1 MSFLVFC
8 KITFSS
14 ALHRE
19 RRVLL
24 VPKAGMVQMVLL
36 ENLEMMVPLETQ
48 DLKDQLVIKA
58 MMQISKIA
66 VDVHHPVPP
75 KAFKVVQVNKEILVY
90 LADLADQVPLV
101 NLVDAFLVI
110 KESLVKMVNQVMME
124 SMVSLVNQVTL
135 VDLEMLLGLRS
146 LLVQIS
152 SLT

>member
-1 MSFLVFC
+1 MILVLQ
-8 KITFSS
+8 
-14 ALHRE
+14 AR
-19 RRVLL
+19 
-24 VPKAGMVQMVLL
+24 MVQMVLL
-36 ENLEMMVPLETQ
+36 ASLGMMVPLDTQ
-48 DLKDQLVIKA
+48 DLKDHPVIKA
-58 MMQISKIA
+58 VMQLTEIA
-66 VDVHHPVPP
+66 VDAHQLVPL
-75 KAFKVVQVNKEILVY
+75 KVFKVLLVKQEMMVC
-90 LADLADQVPLV
+90 LAGLANQVPLV